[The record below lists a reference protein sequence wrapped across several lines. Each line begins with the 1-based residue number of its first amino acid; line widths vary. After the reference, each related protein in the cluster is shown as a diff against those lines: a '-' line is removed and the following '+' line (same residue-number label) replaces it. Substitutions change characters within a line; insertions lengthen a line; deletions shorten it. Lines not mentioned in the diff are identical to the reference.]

1 MIIRCEEKSMG
12 KEQSGSDI
20 PETLLTK
27 KKKEHIVKTYHEKA
41 SHSKPKTYEGPG
53 NRRRNYQ

>member
-1 MIIRCEEKSMG
+1 MG